1 LELSDK
7 AGDSTVFITF
17 MLEALHTAMTEVVTT
32 DQVIVQ
38 VTDQVKR
45 LLMMLDGKDAQKLA
59 ELMTSLALQHKRT
72 FRANS
77 LSPLSWFK

>member
-1 LELSDK
+1 
-7 AGDSTVFITF
+7 

-45 LLMMLDGKDAQKLA
+45 LLMMLDGKDAQK
-59 ELMTSLALQHKRT
+59 
-72 FRANS
+72 
-77 LSPLSWFK
+77 